1 MRPEPAES
9 IGAEESCLATECAGN
24 GRYCT
29 FLTSADFDGM
39 IMSEHSLKMEVY
51 GATTFTQ
58 TREAQ
63 ENCRR
68 QGSHSAGGDAAVCP
82 AWLRRHH
89 HPHDCEGG
97 GCCGGNHFPSKR
109 HILLSLIQQASVPVV
124 TSRLASAEGQSDEEI
139 LRTLFTERIEFGRQY
154 APLLKTLLSEAMH
167 DAELAQQLI
176 REVMQPLSALLKEYI
191 AKRIERGDFREV
203 PVDIAVRAL
212 VGAFWFTIV
221 YDHLLACDPTTKAE
235 VLGSCTP
242 EEYARWFVN
251 LLLGGIMR

>member
-1 MRPEPAES
+1 MQPPSPRQGRRRKTADARAA
-9 IGAEESCLATECAGN
+9 ILQAATQLFAQHG
-24 GRYCT
+24 Y
-29 FLTSADFDGM
+29 D
-39 IMSEHSLKMEVY
+39 
-51 GATTFTQ
+51 ATT
-58 TREAQ
+58 TRMIAKEA
-63 ENCRR
+63 
-68 QGSHSAGGDAAVCP
+68 GVA
-82 AWLRRHH
+82 
-89 HPHDCEGG
+89 EGTIYVY
-97 GCCGGNHFPSKR
+97 FPSKR

>member
-1 MRPEPAES
+1 MVQPPSPRQGRRRKAADARAA
-9 IGAEESCLATECAGN
+9 ILQAATQLFAQHG
-24 GRYCT
+24 Y
-29 FLTSADFDGM
+29 D
-39 IMSEHSLKMEVY
+39 
-51 GATTFTQ
+51 ATT
-58 TREAQ
+58 TRMIAKEA
-63 ENCRR
+63 
-68 QGSHSAGGDAAVCP
+68 GVA
-82 AWLRRHH
+82 
-89 HPHDCEGG
+89 EGTLYIY
-97 GCCGGNHFPSKR
+97 FPSKR

-139 LRTLFTERIEFGRQY
+139 LRALFTERIEFGKQY

-176 REVMQPLSALLKEYI
+176 QEVIQPLSALLKEHI
-191 AKRIERGDFREV
+191 ARRIERGDFREV

-235 VLGSCTP
+235 VLGSYGP

-251 LLLGGIMR
+251 LLLGGITR